1 MTTRSEAMDTTP
13 RGTLGIELIIVRSL
27 FPVFPRRALYM
38 QTWCV
43 GGLDRRRRNCSL
55 PRSPENWV
63 TNRFTE
69 EQLSLMFG
77 NVGRLRK
84 KLNISAWPKCSTF
97 CINACGV
104 GGEWF
109 KNL

>member
-43 GGLDRRRRNCSL
+43 GGLDRRRRNWSL

-63 TNRFTE
+63 TKRFTK

-77 NVGRLRK
+77 SVGRLRK
-84 KLNISAWPKCSTF
+84 KLNI
-97 CINACGV
+97 
-104 GGEWF
+104 
-109 KNL
+109 